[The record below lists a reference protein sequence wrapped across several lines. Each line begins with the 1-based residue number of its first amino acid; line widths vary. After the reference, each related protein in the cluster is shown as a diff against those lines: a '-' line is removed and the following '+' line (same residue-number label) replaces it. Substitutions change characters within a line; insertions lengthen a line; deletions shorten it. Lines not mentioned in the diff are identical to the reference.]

1 MDNSTREGFFTS
13 FRRKE
18 KFEASKL
25 VNIMILF
32 LDEIKSCA
40 TRLCKSMVGVEGC
53 RG

>member
-32 LDEIKSCA
+32 LDKIKSCA

-53 RG
+53 